1 MYDKKEVVP
10 MEKTIKRIPI
20 ARCPVPNCG
29 RTLMYSGDPKDKHT
43 VILSIANDGYQGKTM
58 MCPKCKTVLKVI
70 EKPKVAAGYLAIPII
85 NDERIVQ

>member
-1 MYDKKEVVP
+1 MNNK
-10 MEKTIKRIPI
+10 IKRIPI

-43 VILSIANDGYQGKTM
+43 VMLSIADDGYLGKTM

-70 EKPKVAAGYLAIPII
+70 EKTKVAAGYISLPII
-85 NDERIVQ
+85 SCIEC

>member
-1 MYDKKEVVP
+1 

-43 VILSIANDGYQGKTM
+43 VILSVANEGYQGKTM
-58 MCPKCKTVLKVI
+58 LCPKCKTVLQVI
-70 EKPKVAAGYLAIPII
+70 EKPKVAAGYISLPII
-85 NDERIVQ
+85 SCIEC

>member
-20 ARCPVPNCG
+20 ARCPVPDCG

-43 VILSIANDGYQGKTM
+43 VMLSIAGDVYRH
-58 MCPKCKTVLKVI
+58 C
-70 EKPKVAAGYLAIPII
+70 Y
-85 NDERIVQ
+85 

>member
-20 ARCPVPNCG
+20 ARCPVPDCG
-29 RTLMYSGDPKDKHT
+29 RTLMYSGDPKDKNT
-43 VILSIANDGYQGKTM
+43 VMLSIAGDGYRGKTM

-85 NDERIVQ
+85 NYERIV